1 MIPPRITYQQNF
13 QKGLIPHE
21 SYTLA
26 MTGTIIKHS
35 DRDRKAWHEY
45 IERVLKNRADW
56 TDWCKACVDQILPG
70 A

>member
-1 MIPPRITYQQNF
+1 MIPPPIKNQQNF

-21 SYTLA
+21 SYTLS